1 MHRQNNQRGAALI
14 TALIFLIIIT
24 MLSLSSMRSSMM
36 ELKQAGNDEIRS
48 AAFQNAQTLVDAVL
62 DTPSAMAVVGGVG
75 FRSCSAD
82 IAGASCNTTTMTLP
96 DSLYAAELADQ
107 SITIIVERLG
117 PTFRPPPRGLGT
129 SARMLTAAAFQID
142 ARFMRGDQGEGHSEI
157 TQGML
162 VVVPKGQ

>member
-1 MHRQNNQRGAALI
+1 MHIHDTQRGAALI

-24 MLSLSSMRSSMM
+24 MLSLSSMRSSLM
-36 ELKQAGNDEIRS
+36 ELKQSGNDEIRA
-48 AAFQNAQTLVDAVL
+48 AAFQNAQALIDAVL
-62 DTPSAMAVVGGVG
+62 DTPSAMAVVGDVG
-75 FRSCSAD
+75 FRTCSAD
-82 IAGASCNTTTMTLP
+82 LDDSCTATTMALP
-96 DSLYAAELADQ
+96 DGLYAAELADE
-107 SITIIVERLG
+107 SITVVVERLG

-142 ARFMRGDQGEGHSEI
+142 ATFARGDQGEGHAEV

>member
-1 MHRQNNQRGAALI
+1 MGIQHTQRGAALI

-36 ELKQAGNDEIRS
+36 ELKQAGNDEVRA
-48 AAFQNAQTLVDAVL
+48 AAFQNAQALIDAVL
-62 DTPSAMAVVGGVG
+62 DTPSAMAVVGDVG
-75 FRSCSAD
+75 FRTCSAD
-82 IAGASCNTTTMTLP
+82 LGDTCNTKTMTLP
-96 DSLYAAELADQ
+96 DGLYADELADQ
-107 SITIIVERLG
+107 SITVVVERLG

-142 ARFMRGDQGEGHSEI
+142 ARFARGDQGEGHSEV

-162 VVVPKGQ
+162 MVVPKGQ